1 MNLIE
6 NLAGEIC
13 KIILPINE
21 EVFFGDSKSSLA
33 ICTLSSI
40 NLLNEIANSNML
52 SKVAL
57 VGRLFSENKG
67 IDSLVRYVISN
78 KNLETILLC
87 GKDTPGHRPGHSLL
101 NLYKNGVDNQGR
113 IIGSSSPDPILTI
126 TKLEILEFQKQVKF
140 VDKIDE
146 TSISKIELLIK
157 ATIKT

>member
-21 EVFFGDSKSSLA
+21 EVFFGNPKSSLA

-40 NLLNEIANSNML
+40 NLLKEIANSSML

-67 IDSLVRYVISN
+67 IDSLIRYVISN

-113 IIGSSSPDPILTI
+113 IVGSSSPDPILTI
-126 TKLEILEFQKQVKF
+126 TKSEILEFQKQVKL

-146 TSISKIELLIK
+146 TSISKIHLLIN
-157 ATIKT
+157 ATVKT

>member
-21 EVFFGDSKSSLA
+21 EVFFGNPRSSLA

-40 NLLNEIANSNML
+40 DLLKEILNSNLL

-101 NLYKNGVDNQGR
+101 NLYKNGIDNQGR

-126 TKLEILEFQKQVKF
+126 TKSEVLKFQNQVKL
-140 VDKIDE
+140 IDEIGE
-146 TSISKIELLIK
+146 TSISKIMLSINAEVKI
-157 ATIKT
+157 

>member
-21 EVFFGDSKSSLA
+21 EVFFGNPKSSLA

-126 TKLEILEFQKQVKF
+126 TKLEILEFQKQVKL

-146 TSISKIELLIK
+146 TSISKIELLIN
-157 ATIKT
+157 ATVKT

>member
-21 EVFFGDSKSSLA
+21 EVFFGNTKSSLA
-33 ICTLSSI
+33 VCTLSSMK
-40 NLLNEIANSNML
+40 LLKEIANSNLM
-52 SKVAL
+52 SKIAL

-78 KNLETILLC
+78 KNLKTILLC

-101 NLYKNGVDNQGR
+101 NLYKNGIDNEGK
-113 IIGSSSPDPILTI
+113 IIGSCSPDPVLTI
-126 TKLEILEFQKQVKF
+126 TKSEVRKFQDQIKLVDEIG
-140 VDKIDE
+140 E
-146 TSISKIELLIK
+146 TNISKIKISIDAAVK
-157 ATIKT
+157 I